1 MTIYSI
7 RPFFAV
13 VVPLFAAFFIMLSGK
28 KPNLREFWTV
38 LASFL
43 TAFIVF
49 SMVPEV
55 SKGNVY
61 QYTVFRFTDTVEFT
75 LRTDAAGM
83 LFGCVS
89 SFLWIPVAFYAIG
102 YMRQHHE
109 KEQTGFFAA
118 FAVCICSAVGI
129 AFSAN
134 LMVFF
139 VFFELLTVATYPL
152 VFHARTEEARFS
164 GRKYLI
170 YTLSTGQLFLAG
182 IAVTYYLAGTCD
194 FTAGG
199 FLSVETAPNWIMQIL
214 FLLLILAGAVK
225 AGMMPLAGWLPS
237 AMVAPT
243 PVSALLHAVAVVK
256 AGAFCMIRI
265 CGYVFCPAALTA
277 FGLDQILIWFAAATI
292 IMSSL
297 IAMKQDNLKKRLA
310 YSTIGQ
316 LSYIILGTA
325 MLSPLSITGALYHIA
340 AHAIMKVTLFMCAG
354 AVIVTAHKEN
364 VSEMSGIGRRMPITF
379 ACFTVASLGIA
390 GMPFI
395 VGFIS
400 KWDILLGALEAN
412 RPLVLAVLAISAL
425 LALSYLIPVCYTAF
439 FKEDKSGEFIAYGE
453 ADKRMLLPICITAV
467 LSVVLG
473 IFPNFGGHL
482 YTFAV
487 SAAKEITGG
496 LIGGGFL

>member
-1 MTIYSI
+1 M
-7 RPFFAV
+7 
-13 VVPLFAAFFIMLSGK
+13 
-28 KPNLREFWTV
+28 
-38 LASFL
+38 
-43 TAFIVF
+43 
-49 SMVPEV
+49 
-55 SKGNVY
+55 
-61 QYTVFRFTDTVEFT
+61 
-75 LRTDAAGM
+75 
-83 LFGCVS
+83 
-89 SFLWIPVAFYAIG
+89 
-102 YMRQHHE
+102 
-109 KEQTGFFAA
+109 
-118 FAVCICSAVGI
+118 
-129 AFSAN
+129 
-134 LMVFF
+134 
-139 VFFELLTVATYPL
+139 
-152 VFHARTEEARFS
+152 
-164 GRKYLI
+164 
-170 YTLSTGQLFLAG
+170 
-182 IAVTYYLAGTCD
+182 YLA
-194 FTAGG
+194 
-199 FLSVETAPNWIMQIL
+199 PQ
-214 FLLLILAGAVK
+214 
-225 AGMMPLAGWLPS
+225 
-237 AMVAPT
+237 
-243 PVSALLHAVAVVK
+243 
-256 AGAFCMIRI
+256 
-265 CGYVFCPAALTA
+265 ALTA

-292 IMSSL
+292 IISSL